1 MTAEDMKNDTALTF
15 NWLRVNFPTIA
26 AVVGVGLYVGSVQT
40 QIQASLAGLQMEA
53 SALKTQVSSM
63 TTVPYRVDQA
73 EQAIREVNGRV
84 DNLSNTIIGQMDL
97 IRRDVNRLTTEVEV
111 LSSRVGVL
119 TGDIDEPKQR
129 RLRPGPAAHD
139 PEQ

>member
-26 AVVGVGLYVGSVQT
+26 AVVCVGLYVGSVQT

-84 DNLSNTIIGQMDL
+84 DNLSNTIIGQTDL

-111 LSSRVGVL
+111 LSSRVGIL

-129 RLRPGPAAHD
+129 RSRPGPAS

>member
-53 SALKTQVSSM
+53 SALKAQVSSM

-111 LSSRVGVL
+111 LSSRVGIL

-129 RLRPGPAAHD
+129 RSRPGPAVHD

>member
-1 MTAEDMKNDTALTF
+1 MMAEDMKNDTALTF

-26 AVVGVGLYVGSVQT
+26 AVVGVGLYVGSAQT

-53 SALKTQVSSM
+53 SALKAQVSSM

-111 LSSRVGVL
+111 LSSRVGIL
-119 TGDIDEPKQR
+119 TGDVDEPKQR
-129 RLRPGPAAHD
+129 RSRPGPAAHD

>member
-26 AVVGVGLYVGSVQT
+26 TVVGVGLYIGTWQT
-40 QIQASLAGLQMEA
+40 SIQATLVGLQAETAGLKAQMQA
-53 SALKTQVSSM
+53 M

-73 EQAIREVNGRV
+73 EAAIRDTNGRV
-84 DNLSNTIIGQMDL
+84 DTLSNTIISQMDL
-97 IRRDVNRLTTEVEV
+97 IRRDVNRLKTQVEV
-111 LSSRVGVL
+111 LSSRVGLL
-119 TGDIDEPKQR
+119 TGDVDDPKQR
-129 RLRPGPAAHD
+129 RSRSGPAGT

>member
-53 SALKTQVSSM
+53 SALKAQVSSM

-111 LSSRVGVL
+111 LSSRVGIL

-129 RLRPGPAAHD
+129 RSRPGPATHD